1 MDKHQTYTY
10 SPLEDPLTI
19 RTVHL
24 KSPAAGDELECT
36 VNYGRL
42 HELNYQC
49 LSYVW
54 GKPEKSHKIIVRD
67 QESGVVMGY
76 IPLTLNLYNA
86 LKDSVPNSPPVR

>member
-1 MDKHQTYTY
+1 M
-10 SPLEDPLTI
+10 
-19 RTVHL
+19 
-24 KSPAAGDELECT
+24 
-36 VNYGRL
+36 YGQL
-42 HELNYQC
+42 ELNYQC

-86 LKDSVPNSPPVR
+86 LKDLRDSSEIEHTKFSG